1 MLEPNEVTLTV
12 LSQLSSLVDRLK
24 VITEKLDVKEKHR
37 ESVTELISTDA
48 AARSL
53 GISRTKIWD
62 LIAKEELSTVR
73 IGRARRI
80 ARSELERFITEAT
93 D

>member
-80 ARSELERFITEAT
+80 ARRELERFIAEAT